1 MFLEEDLPNG
11 YDVILLS
18 HIIGSLGI
26 KKTRTL
32 LRKAYNSLP
41 DKDSVIIIN
50 EWYLNNEK
58 TGPIHSS
65 LMGLNNILEGFER
78 GAYSFSEISKMLS
91 EVGFVDIEIRPLSTR
106 AEIIIGY
113 KRRY

>member
-1 MFLEEDLPNG
+1 
-11 YDVILLS
+11 
-18 HIIGSLGI
+18 
-26 KKTRTL
+26 
-32 LRKAYNSLP
+32 
-41 DKDSVIIIN
+41 
-50 EWYLNNEK
+50 
-58 TGPIHSS
+58 
-65 LMGLNNILEGFER
+65 MGLNNILEGFER